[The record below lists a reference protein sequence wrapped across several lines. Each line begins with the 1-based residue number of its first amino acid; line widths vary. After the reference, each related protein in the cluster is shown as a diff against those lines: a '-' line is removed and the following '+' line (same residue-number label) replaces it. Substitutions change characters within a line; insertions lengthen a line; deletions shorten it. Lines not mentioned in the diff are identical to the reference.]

1 MPKLGRT
8 VGEPRVQTSRAE
20 LIGKAR
26 PKEEGPSSPVW
37 EIDGKRQGYEVP
49 RDRNGIVLE
58 ESVECPLCKREVA
71 TIEAYWVGGTYIRYV
86 ICELCP
92 FWREL

>member
-1 MPKLGRT
+1 MIEKSATL
-8 VGEPRVQTSRAE
+8 V
-20 LIGKAR
+20 GKAR
-26 PKEEGPSSPVW
+26 PEEGGPSSPVW

-49 RDRNGIVLE
+49 KDRNGIVLE
-58 ESVECPLCKREVA
+58 ESVVCPLCKREVA
-71 TIEAYWVGGTYIRYV
+71 TIEAYWISETYVRYV

>member
-1 MPKLGRT
+1 M
-8 VGEPRVQTSRAE
+8 GEISATLV
-20 LIGKAR
+20 GKAR
-26 PKEEGPSSPVW
+26 PKEGGPSSPVW

-49 RDRNGIVLE
+49 KDRNGIVLE
-58 ESVECPLCKREVA
+58 KNVVCPLCKRGVA